1 LNRIAAITLVALA
14 ACRTPTPTPT
24 PTATPAA
31 TPAAKQV
38 PTPPPAPTTAPP
50 PAAPGIDLASID
62 PKASPCQDFYAF
74 ACGGWIA
81 RNEIPADKSRWGSF
95 GQLEERNAERLR
107 IILEASA
114 AKADPGDP
122 LSRKVGDFYAA
133 CMDEAAI
140 DRAGL
145 ADLRAAW
152 KKVEAVKD
160 PRSLAA
166 TVGRLH
172 AEGVQAL
179 FGLSS
184 GQDLKDS
191 TQVIAW
197 VGQGGLS
204 LPDRDY
210 YVKDDAKSAEIRRAY
225 QAHLVRMLTLAGL
238 APVPALR
245 EAKAILALETRLAEA
260 AWTRVEMR
268 DPARLYNPM
277 GLAGLEKAVPRFP
290 WKTYLQALGA
300 PGLTAFSATTPKS
313 LARIDELVRK
323 TPAATWRSYLR
334 WKLLEDMASAR
345 ALPKAFVD
353 ERFAFSSRAF
363 TGAKELKPRW
373 RHCVEQ
379 TDGFLGEALGQVFV
393 KRHFAGD
400 AKDKAL
406 RLVQDIQAAQ
416 GRNLAGLA
424 WMDPATRD
432 KGQEKLGKID
442 NKIGYPA
449 RWRDY
454 AAVEVDR
461 SSFARSAE
469 AAAAF
474 EVRRD
479 LAKIGRPVDR
489 NEWQMTPPTVNA
501 YYEPTLNEMVFPAG
515 ILQPPFYT
523 QGAND
528 AVNYGAAG
536 FVVGHE
542 LTHGFDDEG
551 RKFDAR
557 GNLADWW
564 SASVGQ
570 EFEQRAACVERQF
583 SGYVAVDEVKVN
595 GQLTLGENIADL
607 GGLKLALAAYRASRQ
622 GQLPEAPVAGWAPEQ
637 QFYVAAAQV
646 WCEKVRPEDA
656 RRRALTD
663 PHSPGRWRVNGPLS
677 NLPDFAAA
685 FSCKAGDP
693 MVRAD
698 RCEVW

>member
-14 ACRTPTPTPT
+14 ACRTATSTSTPTSTPTP
-24 PTATPAA
+24 PLAPAQALPPAPALAA
-31 TPAAKQV
+31 TP
-38 PTPPPAPTTAPP
+38 
-50 PAAPGIDLASID
+50 PAAAGIDLASID

-107 IILEASA
+107 VILEAA
-114 AKADPGDP
+114 AARADPGDA
-122 LSRKVGDFYAA
+122 LTRKVGDYYAA

-140 DRAGL
+140 ERAGR
-145 ADLRAAW
+145 ADLGAGWR
-152 KKVEAVKD
+152 KLESVKD
-160 PRSLAA
+160 ARSLAA
-166 TVGRLH
+166 AVGRLH

-179 FGLSS
+179 FGLAS

-191 TQVIAW
+191 TRVVAW

-210 YVKDDAKSAEIRRAY
+210 YLKDDARSAEIRRAY

-238 APVPALR
+238 APVQALR

-260 AWTRVEMR
+260 AWTGVEMR

-277 GLAGLEKAVPRFP
+277 GLAGLAKAAPRFP

-300 PGLTAFSATTPKS
+300 PGLTAFSATTPRS

-334 WKLLEDMASAR
+334 WKVLEDMASAR
-345 ALPKAFVD
+345 ALPRAFVE
-353 ERFAFSSRAF
+353 ERFAFSSKAF

-373 RHCVEQ
+373 RHCVDQ
-379 TDGFLGEALGQVFV
+379 TDGFLGEALGQAFV

-400 AKDKAL
+400 AKEKAL
-406 RLVQDIQAAQ
+406 KLVRGIQAAQ
-416 GRNLAGLA
+416 GENLAALA

-454 AAVEVDR
+454 SALEVDR
-461 SSFARSAE
+461 SSYTRSGE

-474 EVRRD
+474 EVRRE
-479 LAKIGRPVDR
+479 LAKIGKPVDR
-489 NEWQMTPPTVNA
+489 GEWLMTPPTVNA
-501 YYEPTLNEMVFPAG
+501 YYEPSLNEMAFPAG

-557 GNLADWW
+557 GNLSDWW
-564 SASVGQ
+564 SPSVGQ
-570 EFEQRAACVERQF
+570 EFEKRAACLERQF
-583 SGYVAVDEVKVN
+583 SGYLSVDDVRLD
-595 GQLTLGENIADL
+595 GRLTLGENIADL

-622 GQLPEAPVAGWAPEQ
+622 GQLPEAPVAGFAPEQ
-637 QFYVAAAQV
+637 QFFVAAAQV
-646 WCEKVRPEDA
+646 WCEKVRPEEA
-656 RRRALTD
+656 RRLALTD
-663 PHSPGRWRVNGPLS
+663 SHSPGRWRVNGPLS

-693 MVRAD
+693 MVRAE